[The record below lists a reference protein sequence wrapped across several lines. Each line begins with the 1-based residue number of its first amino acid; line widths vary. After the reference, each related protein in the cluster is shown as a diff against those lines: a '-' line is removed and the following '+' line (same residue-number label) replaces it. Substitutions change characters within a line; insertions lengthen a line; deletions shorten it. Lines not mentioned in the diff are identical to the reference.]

1 MFNVQHFRSTD
12 TPVTPLNQLAPG
24 EHRNNDSYDNWTYST
39 KLGANITDSF
49 GVNAVARY
57 TQSVLGFTGE
67 DSVNFFPPAPEA
79 LQSTQTDRQFF
90 GRGEA
95 VWSVFD
101 GRFKNFFGVNYTNEW
116 SHNVDPNPDSFTPP
130 PAVTPPSTNLGQ
142 RTQVDWRGEA
152 RVISGQTFVF
162 GLEDKTETLSTD
174 STGAYNTAG
183 IFTPFTTNAST
194 GDKAGWFELQSEFMH
209 RLFIVSNI
217 RYDDNESF
225 GPHTTWRVA
234 PAFIVPWTDTKLKA
248 TYGTGF
254 KAPTLTELYVNFPSF
269 LTVANPNLAPETSTG
284 YDIGFEQ
291 PLLHDRVAFG
301 ATYFHNDITNLIVG
315 TFDPVTFI
323 SSYANVGQATTQ
335 GVEAF
340 ASGVVNSRLTLRAD
354 YTYTEARDDTTG
366 LALLR
371 RPVNKASFSAIWSP
385 IDKMTVT
392 TTFLYVSPWV
402 DVDRSTFVRILQPG
416 YDLARV
422 AAEYTLTDNWT
433 LFGRI
438 ENLFNVQYEDP
449 AGFLR
454 PGFGI
459 YGGVRLNVGASPWP
473 KPPIVTKS
481 AGGA

>member
-1 MFNVQHFRSTD
+1 M
-12 TPVTPLNQLAPG
+12 
-24 EHRNNDSYDNWTYST
+24 
-39 KLGANITDSF
+39 
-49 GVNAVARY
+49 
-57 TQSVLGFTGE
+57 LGFTGE

-101 GRFKNFFGVNYTNEW
+101 GRFKNFFGVNYTDEW

-162 GLEDKTETLSTD
+162 GLEDKTESLSTD

-291 PLLHDRVAFG
+291 PLLHDRVAFRCDLLPQRHHKPHRRNVRSG
-301 ATYFHNDITNLIVG
+301 HLHLVLRERRAGHDPRRRGVCLRSCQQQADASRRLHLYRG
-315 TFDPVTFI
+315 TRRHDRP
-323 SSYANVGQATTQ
+323 
-335 GVEAF
+335 
-340 ASGVVNSRLTLRAD
+340 GVVAATREQSESFGHLVAD
-354 YTYTEARDDTTG
+354 RQNDS
-366 LALLR
+366 
-371 RPVNKASFSAIWSP
+371 NH
-385 IDKMTVT
+385 
-392 TTFLYVSPWV
+392 
-402 DVDRSTFVRILQPG
+402 DVFVREPM
-416 YDLARV
+416 
-422 AAEYTLTDNWT
+422 
-433 LFGRI
+433 
-438 ENLFNVQYEDP
+438 
-449 AGFLR
+449 
-454 PGFGI
+454 
-459 YGGVRLNVGASPWP
+459 GGC
-473 KPPIVTKS
+473 
-481 AGGA
+481 